1 MLKLSRSKEILQLV
15 NAQGTVTVRELTETF
30 NVTDVTI
37 RRDLQE
43 LEEQGL
49 LLRTHGG
56 AVKVAAQPAAVKPVA
71 AEPNGD
77 TPGGVTDA
85 LIIAPVQNR
94 IAHTLR
100 ERAMREHI
108 PLLAESVAFEGAI
121 YLGPDNYHAAFELGQ
136 WTGDTIKRAGIPPNV
151 LDLTA
156 ELENSVLRSSGFID
170 GLRSIVGDAL
180 HVVSVHGQY
189 IYSAAYHVAFDALR
203 VHRDITILFG
213 INDDLILAAI
223 QAAQDVGRDP
233 DSFIA
238 VNIGGEGRTIF
249 DVLNRRGPL
258 KACLALFPE
267 VVGRKGVDATLRLW
281 SGDTSFS
288 QVITP
293 AAMLTADTLSDYYT
307 HDGDDWRINLAAVD
321 RLAQTHFA
329 GPTPALSDRQL
340 SFIIHFR
347 THEWYQNVAKAM
359 QERGREVGIAVKV
372 EDVNDDLKAEIIELR
387 RLIGKIAA
395 TYVKDGDTI
404 YLDAGTTTT
413 NMAQFL
419 DGDRKL
425 TVITG
430 SLAIFQQL
438 QRSPNIHLILT
449 GGEYL
454 REANSLVGRGA
465 QLFLSE
471 LRVDKAF
478 LVAGGV
484 SADFGV
490 SCKNQQEAEVRRAA
504 ISASREVVL
513 LADHTVIGAD
523 SRVFVAPLHRI
534 NTLITDAGIRSED
547 RLDFIQRGIKVLAVG
562 EV

>member
-223 QAAQDVGRDP
+223 QAAQDVGRDRTASSP
-233 DSFIA
+233 STSA
-238 VNIGGEGRTIF
+238 ARAGRSSTSSTGAGRS
-249 DVLNRRGPL
+249 RR
-258 KACLALFPE
+258 AWRCS
-267 VVGRKGVDATLRLW
+267 RKSSA
-281 SGDTSFS
+281 
-288 QVITP
+288 
-293 AAMLTADTLSDYYT
+293 
-307 HDGDDWRINLAAVD
+307 
-321 RLAQTHFA
+321 
-329 GPTPALSDRQL
+329 
-340 SFIIHFR
+340 
-347 THEWYQNVAKAM
+347 AKAST
-359 QERGREVGIAVKV
+359 
-372 EDVNDDLKAEIIELR
+372 R
-387 RLIGKIAA
+387 RCGC
-395 TYVKDGDTI
+395 G
-404 YLDAGTTTT
+404 
-413 NMAQFL
+413 
-419 DGDRKL
+419 
-425 TVITG
+425 
-430 SLAIFQQL
+430 
-438 QRSPNIHLILT
+438 
-449 GGEYL
+449 
-454 REANSLVGRGA
+454 
-465 QLFLSE
+465 
-471 LRVDKAF
+471 
-478 LVAGGV
+478 
-484 SADFGV
+484 
-490 SCKNQQEAEVRRAA
+490 AA
-504 ISASREVVL
+504 IPAS
-513 LADHTVIGAD
+513 
-523 SRVFVAPLHRI
+523 P
-534 NTLITDAGIRSED
+534 RSSP
-547 RLDFIQRGIKVLAVG
+547 RRRC
-562 EV
+562 